1 MAWAWVEYS
10 PPCILQAEVWDLDML
25 RSNHSTWPVDVSQIK
40 QGFIV
45 VKGHSTVS
53 LQLPASPAL
62 PAFLYPSS
70 ISCIYSCPDSFMAFC
85 PWGL

>member
-1 MAWAWVEYS
+1 MPSAWFEYS
-10 PPCILQAEVWDLDML
+10 PPCILQAEVWDLDLL

-53 LQLPASPAL
+53 LQLLSSSAFPT
-62 PAFLYPSS
+62 FLYPSS
-70 ISCIYSCPDSFMAFC
+70 IPHIHSCPDSFMVFC
-85 PWGL
+85 PLGL

>member
-1 MAWAWVEYS
+1 MAWVSVEYS

-53 LQLPASPAL
+53 L
-62 PAFLYPSS
+62 
-70 ISCIYSCPDSFMAFC
+70 
-85 PWGL
+85 